1 MAASRVLLTFFLYMR
16 TSYEVHVTRTVTS
29 HSQQQCLT
37 SNKLAEESAIISV
50 HESDNNH
57 NMVVTKLQ
65 LNSLMINI
73 SVPLNVQSFRWLHCA
88 SGLGHVSAT

>member
-1 MAASRVLLTFFLYMR
+1 M
-16 TSYEVHVTRTVTS
+16 TRTVTS
-29 HSQQQCLT
+29 LSQQRLT

-73 SVPLNVQSFRWLHCA
+73 SVPLNVQSFRWLKTLMKH
-88 SGLGHVSAT
+88 

>member
-1 MAASRVLLTFFLYMR
+1 MCFSHFLYML

-29 HSQQQCLT
+29 LAQQQCLIT
-37 SNKLAEESAIISV
+37 NNLAEESAIISV

-73 SVPLNVQSFRWLHCA
+73 SVPLNVQSFRWLKTLMKH
-88 SGLGHVSAT
+88 